1 MKNVSERPKKR
12 IFEGVATALAT
23 PFKNDRIDY
32 GAFERMVERQIECGV
47 DALVFCG
54 TTGEAPTLSEEEK
67 KEIFA
72 FSKKAVAGRVPVILG
87 SGTNSHAATMRLSEY
102 AAACGADALLCVA
115 PYYNKGTP
123 EGIVHTYT
131 EVCSLGVP
139 VILYNIPSRTG
150 VDIGL
155 DMLKKLSRVQML
167 CAVKE
172 CSGVSRISNICTELA
187 GRYCVYCGNDQE
199 FLPSLSVG
207 ASGVISVCANL
218 YPREI
223 KMIYEHFSEGRN
235 KEALHVHA
243 RLSRITSLLFERTN
257 PAPLKYALSRFGLCE
272 NSLRL
277 PLMPIDDKLCKK
289 IDAEM
294 KKIEQN
300 I

>member
-1 MKNVSERPKKR
+1 MKNASTIPKKR

-23 PFKNDRIDY
+23 PFKNDKVDY
-32 GAFERMVERQIECGV
+32 DALEAMTERQIECGI

-67 KEIFA
+67 REMFSFA
-72 FSKKAVAGRVPVILG
+72 AKAVYGRVPVIMG
-87 SGTNSHAATMRLSEY
+87 SATNSHRATMRLSEY
-102 AAACGADALLCVA
+102 AAECGADALLCVT

-123 EGIVHTYT
+123 EGIVESFR
-131 EVCSLGVP
+131 EVCTLGVP
-139 VILYNIPSRTG
+139 VILYNIPTRTG
-150 VDIGL
+150 FDAGL
-155 DMLKKLSRVQML
+155 DILKRLSDEEML

-172 CSGVSRISNICTELA
+172 CTGVGRISTICAELHND
-187 GRYCVYCGNDQE
+187 YSVYSGNDSE

-218 YPREI
+218 YPKEMKNI
-223 KMIYEHFSEGRN
+223 FSSFCQGDN
-235 KEALHVHA
+235 KGALRAHNL
-243 RLSRITSLLFERTN
+243 LSRIMGLLFESTN
-257 PAPLKYALSRFGLCE
+257 PAPLKYALSALGLCE

-277 PLMPIDDKLCKK
+277 PLAPIDEKLCKK

-294 KKIEQN
+294 KKIKQN